1 VDQGVL
7 KVPKGYLDEKE
18 KEAMKGTL
26 WEAFM
31 YLYGMKDE
39 GFKWGELF
47 TWFMISIG
55 FEPSPKD
62 DG

>member
-1 VDQGVL
+1 MDQGVL

-39 GFKWGELF
+39 GSSGENYLRCL
-47 TWFMISIG
+47 
-55 FEPSPKD
+55 
-62 DG
+62 